1 MASLLPVAAM
11 LQVASVFRLK
21 HWNWLWKLRLQL
33 IESVQRASAAVVELV
48 QVYTK
53 VPFVPGTVAILLSQ
67 VKPAQV
73 LAAQPLSTRQSLVPG
88 IQARLFQHVAV
99 VQVLAAQELSAQI
112 LVPGIQTKLFQQV
125 VVLQVSGAQ
134 ELSAQSWVLQAC
146 DETPEQGKPP
156 LAGVGLVQ
164 VRVWVPPPQAMEQ
177 VPKAAQPPSMILG
190 AVPLVAAPP
199 LIPAQVQVQVLPTKE
214 TAEAAPT
221 AHKLVIGA
229 V

>member
-1 MASLLPVAAM
+1 M
-11 LQVASVFRLK
+11 
-21 HWNWLWKLRLQL
+21 
-33 IESVQRASAAVVELV
+33 QRASAAVVELV

-125 VVLQVSGAQ
+125 VVVQVKAAQ

-156 LAGVGLVQ
+156 LAGVGLLQ
-164 VRVWVPPPQAMEQ
+164 VRDWVPPPHDLLQA
-177 VPKAAQPPSMILG
+177 PH
-190 AVPLVAAPP
+190 PLQPP
-199 LIPAQVQVQVLPTKE
+199 LIGQP
-214 TAEAAPT
+214 
-221 AHKLVIGA
+221 
-229 V
+229 

>member
-1 MASLLPVAAM
+1 M
-11 LQVASVFRLK
+11 
-21 HWNWLWKLRLQL
+21 
-33 IESVQRASAAVVELV
+33 QRASAAVVELV

-53 VPFVPGTVAILLSQ
+53 VPF
-67 VKPAQV
+67 
-73 LAAQPLSTRQSLVPG
+73 VPG

-125 VVLQVSGAQ
+125 VVVQVSGAQ

-164 VRVWVPPPQAMEQ
+164 VRV
-177 VPKAAQPPSMILG
+177 
-190 AVPLVAAPP
+190 
-199 LIPAQVQVQVLPTKE
+199 
-214 TAEAAPT
+214 
-221 AHKLVIGA
+221 
-229 V
+229 